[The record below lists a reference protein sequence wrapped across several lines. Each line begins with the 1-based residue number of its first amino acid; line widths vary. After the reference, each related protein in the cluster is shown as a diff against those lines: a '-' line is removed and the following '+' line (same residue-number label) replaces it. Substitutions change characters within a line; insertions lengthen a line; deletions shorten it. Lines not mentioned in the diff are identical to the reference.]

1 MTDSTAFPAITKAA
15 VILPILAAVYFS
27 CRGFIALGLTP
38 ELVMI
43 LTLLF
48 GALSWLLSQALVRF
62 LEVRRA
68 PLMAAT
74 VAVLGAAFLIIEASL
89 THIGLAWLFGQGKLD
104 VPDLAVWAISFALSL
119 TNVFAKWAFLAAAP
133 APALAQ
139 DLAKTARPE
148 RAPRADQP
156 VDPATS
162 RTVLKI
168 AEAVNRAG

>member
-62 LEVRRA
+62 LEVRHA
-68 PLMAAT
+68 PLLAAT
-74 VAVLGAAFLIIEASL
+74 VAVLGAAFLITEASL
-89 THIGLAWLFGQGKLD
+89 THIGLAWLFDQGEMK
-104 VPDLAVWAISFALSL
+104 VPDLAVWGFSFALSL

-133 APALAQ
+133 VLAQ

-148 RAPRADQP
+148 RAPRTDQP
-156 VDPATS
+156 VDPAIS
-162 RTVLKI
+162 RTVFKI